1 MGEKNGRG
9 GTGRVVVSVLV
20 CAAILAVGAA
30 AIGGAL
36 LLRAKSSEAA
46 KVPRNEK
53 IPNVSVQALEALMLE
68 DRLALTGTLE
78 PWEDVVVSAETIGQ
92 IGWQGVEEGQQVKAG
107 DVLLRIDTRTLEAQL
122 AQARA
127 EHKLALQE
135 FARCEQLTQRGAVAA
150 QALDNVVA
158 SRDVAAANVRLLEVQ
173 LAKSVVHAPFAG
185 IVDRLLME
193 KGEFVDTGTALA
205 RLVQVHKVKV
215 CVGIPERDIR
225 HFASDDMVRVVFD
238 ALPGQEFEGRIHRIA
253 TTADMITHTFEA
265 QIELDNPEG
274 HLKPGMMARTSLV
287 RSEHPDSI
295 VIPIFASVL
304 LDEDRY
310 VYVVEDGKACLRKIQ
325 VGIVQGSSVQVT
337 SGLSKGELL
346 VVTGQYDARDGE
358 PVQVTEER

>member
-1 MGEKNGRG
+1 MVANNEQG
-9 GTGRVVVSVLV
+9 GAGRVVVSVLV
-20 CAAILAVGAA
+20 CAGILVAGAA
-30 AIGGAL
+30 AIAGAL
-36 LLRAKSSEAA
+36 LIRSESSEAA

-53 IPNVSVQALEALMLE
+53 IPNVRVQALEAILLE
-68 DRLALTGTLE
+68 DNLALTGTLE
-78 PWEDVVVSAETIGQ
+78 SWEDVLVSAETTGQ
-92 IGWQGVEEGQQVKAG
+92 IEWQGVEEGQEVEAG
-107 DVLLRIDTRTLEAQL
+107 DVLFRIDTRTLEAQL

-127 EHKLALQE
+127 QHKLALQE
-135 FARCEQLTQRGAVAA
+135 HERCEQLTQRGAVAA

-158 SRDVAAANVRLLEVQ
+158 TRDVAAANVRLLEVQ
-173 LAKSVVHAPFAG
+173 FAKSIIHAPFAG

-205 RLVQVHKVKV
+205 RLIQVHKVKV
-215 CVGIPERDIR
+215 SVGIPERDIR
-225 HFASDDMVRVVFD
+225 HFSAGDSVDVAFD

-253 TTADMITHTFEA
+253 TTADMITHTFDAE
-265 QIELDNPEG
+265 IELDNPEG
-274 HLKPGMMARTSLV
+274 HLKPGMMARTALV

-310 VYVVEDGKACLRKIQ
+310 VYVLENGKALLRKIE

-337 SGLSKGELL
+337 SGLSAGELL
-346 VVTGQYDARDGE
+346 IVAGQYDARDGE